1 MNRIVGFIG
10 EHRDEHGV
18 EPICTILTE
27 AEVPI
32 AVSTYYAARSRPA
45 SARTLRDAELD
56 ARIRQVHADNYGVYG
71 YRKVWKVL
79 NRQDPEHPVARCT
92 VARRMRALGLHGA
105 LPARSIRTTRPRPTD
120 VRPEDLLGRDFTAP
134 APNRRW
140 VADITYVATWAGFA
154 YVAFVTD
161 LYSRRIVGWR
171 VSSTLRTDLALDA
184 LEQAIWQRR
193 RDGHQLDQLVHH
205 SDHGSPVPVHH
216 LHRTP
221 GQRRHRSLRRHR
233 RRLLRQRRR
242 RSREQALQ
250 EGTDLAPR
258 ALDRPRRRRI
268 RHPRM
273 GRPVQQPPTPQLV
286 PRPGTRRT
294 RSPLLRYKHHADVSR
309 PGSKH
314 PPLNPVRFNLTIE
327 TKNGGG
333 GAFQAPI
340 VRAGDREV
348 AFVPGMRRSFR
359 TRSDSPAIDCNISLS
374 NRSPSAPTDHARV
387 D

>member
-27 AEVPI
+27 AQLPI

-205 SDHGSPVPVHH
+205 SDSKAGECQVF
-216 LHRTP
+216 P
-221 GQRRHRSLRRHR
+221 GFVTLTTIGPGGYR
-233 RRLLRQRRR
+233 
-242 RSREQALQ
+242 
-250 EGTDLAPR
+250 GVGGVLA
-258 ALDRPRRRRI
+258 A
-268 RHPRM
+268 
-273 GRPVQQPPTPQLV
+273 
-286 PRPGTRRT
+286 
-294 RSPLLRYKHHADVSR
+294 S
-309 PGSKH
+309 
-314 PPLNPVRFNLTIE
+314 
-327 TKNGGG
+327 
-333 GAFQAPI
+333 
-340 VRAGDREV
+340 
-348 AFVPGMRRSFR
+348 
-359 TRSDSPAIDCNISLS
+359 
-374 NRSPSAPTDHARV
+374 
-387 D
+387 

>member
-1 MNRIVGFIG
+1 VNRIVGFIG

-205 SDHGSPVPVHH
+205 SDHGSQGGFQGSSQH
-216 LHRTP
+216 L
-221 GQRRHRSLRRHR
+221 
-233 RRLLRQRRR
+233 
-242 RSREQALQ
+242 
-250 EGTDLAPR
+250 D
-258 ALDRPRRRRI
+258 D
-268 RHPRM
+268 
-273 GRPVQQPPTPQLV
+273 
-286 PRPGTRRT
+286 
-294 RSPLLRYKHHADVSR
+294 
-309 PGSKH
+309 
-314 PPLNPVRFNLTIE
+314 
-327 TKNGGG
+327 G
-333 GAFQAPI
+333 GAFDGMAEGSGDAAYGPAGDA
-340 VRAGDREV
+340 VAGAAFAAAGGRAGVLAADPDGCFERGCSYCCGRVGAGGV
-348 AFVPGMRRSFR
+348 AVVPPRWRYATDESGR
-359 TRSDSPAIDCNISLS
+359 THGPIPVLC
-374 NRSPSAPTDHARV
+374 
-387 D
+387 